1 MARYLK
7 HGRSTAVQVVPNSI
21 VFSLRRGAAAQASKR
36 RAAQQQALDRT
47 LAHIRSAKRKG
58 KQRLVT
64 IARPARP
71 KPKAAATSGGGGA
84 GGGAGAGAGA
94 GSGSAAASSASAG
107 GSSSTSGTNALP
119 SVAQDA
125 GAIPAE
131 AVSLGASMQEVI
143 GEPLLPLMMGAS
155 SWADDVIV

>member
-71 KPKAAATSGGGGA
+71 KAKAAATSGGGGA

-94 GSGSAAASSASAG
+94 GSGSAAASSAAAG
-107 GSSSTSGTNALP
+107 GSSTSGTNALP

>member
-84 GGGAGAGAGA
+84 GGGAGAGAG
-94 GSGSAAASSASAG
+94 SGSAAASSASAG
-107 GSSSTSGTNALP
+107 GSSSTSGTNVLP